1 MVEFKAKEIENGLM
15 VTAFSIPK
23 ELINNGGLNGGL
35 NEGVNEGVNGGLN
48 KNSEKLFFETAPKT
62 APKIP
67 AIFEGVLLKSK
78 DFPFRD
84 KLKGIN

>member
-23 ELINNGGLNGGL
+23 ELINNGGL
-35 NEGVNEGVNGGLN
+35 NGGLN